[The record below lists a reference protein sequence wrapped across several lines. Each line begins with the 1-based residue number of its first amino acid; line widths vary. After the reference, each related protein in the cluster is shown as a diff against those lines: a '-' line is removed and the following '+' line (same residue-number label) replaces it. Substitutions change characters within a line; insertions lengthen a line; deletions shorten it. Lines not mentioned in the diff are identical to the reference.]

1 MALVLIESDLTV
13 AAAING
19 TQIGKLSKID
29 KSTTLKVLNGLVLR
43 QAEFFNVRANL
54 TDMQSVVLANDL
66 MEVFNYETLEDVV
79 LMFKLAR
86 QGRFGQVFGRL
97 DSETIMGGWVPAY
110 LELKAQ
116 ERENHH
122 RKEKGEHMRNAEP
135 NQKNKEGIK
144 ILEKLSKE
152 LREKKEAKRS
162 KPEQSPINHYEFF
175 IQKLPETCKFLSDQE
190 LKTEMNRA
198 KLARMWD
205 AHKIYETELKSRETE
220 KQTIDENI

>member
-1 MALVLIESDLTV
+1 MALVLIESDLTLS
-13 AAAING
+13 AAING

-29 KSTTLKVLNGLVLR
+29 KPTTLKVLNGLILR

-54 TDMQSVVLANDL
+54 TDMQSVILANDL

-116 ERENHH
+116 ERENQH
-122 RKEKGEHMRNAEP
+122 RKEKGEHMRNADP
-135 NQKNKEGIK
+135 SQKNQEGIK

-152 LREKKEAKRS
+152 LRERQEAKRNQ
-162 KPEQSPINHYEFF
+162 PEPSPINHYQIF
-175 IQKLPETCKFLSDQE
+175 IERLPEACKILSDNE
-190 LKTEMNRA
+190 LKTEMKRALNA
-198 KLARMWD
+198 KLND
-205 AHKIYETELKSRETE
+205 AYKIYEAEL
-220 KQTIDENI
+220 ENRKCTK